1 MECKYKEGLNV
12 IFRPSPKSVE
22 TSRDTDDDVVSF
34 GIVQKGCK
42 KEVTPLFIPLQRH
55 EILSFVVIV
64 SK

>member
-42 KEVTPLFIPLQRH
+42 KEVPPLFIPLH
-55 EILSFVVIV
+55 S
-64 SK
+64 STTA